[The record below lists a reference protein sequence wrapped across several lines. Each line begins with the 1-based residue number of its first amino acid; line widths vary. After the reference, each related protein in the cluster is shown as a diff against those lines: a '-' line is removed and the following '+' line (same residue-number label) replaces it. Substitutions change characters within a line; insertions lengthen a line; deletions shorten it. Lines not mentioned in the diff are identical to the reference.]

1 MYQCHIVD
9 TKRRL
14 QSRHLIELVK
24 NNAGICIAF
33 DIDNDTHTITVG
45 LIICIGNAFYLL
57 IIYKIS
63 NVLN

>member
-33 DIDNDTHTITVG
+33 YIDNDTHTITVG
-45 LIICIGNAFYLL
+45 LVICIGNAFYLL

-63 NVLN
+63 NILN